1 MPTNKL
7 SDSVMD
13 HLTSDARHDRTAIPV
28 FCGTY
33 FCVKAIEEGADPS
46 SAVAQYL
53 PLMLPLAQMYKI
65 DAEFAIQRFFDYM
78 LMDQKLFG
86 L

>member
-1 MPTNKL
+1 MER
-7 SDSVMD
+7 
-13 HLTSDARHDRTAIPV
+13 LTADAEHDRTAIPV
-28 FCGTY
+28 FGGTY

-46 SAVAQYL
+46 NAIAQYL
-53 PLMLPLAQMYKI
+53 PSMLQLAQMYKI
-65 DAEFAIQRFFDYM
+65 DAEFAIQRFFNYM